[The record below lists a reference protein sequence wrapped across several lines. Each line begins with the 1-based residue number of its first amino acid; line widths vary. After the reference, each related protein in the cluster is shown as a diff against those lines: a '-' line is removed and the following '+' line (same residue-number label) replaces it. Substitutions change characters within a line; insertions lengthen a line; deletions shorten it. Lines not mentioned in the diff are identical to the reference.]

1 MSQSRLPVIEAN
13 RLRSILRPVLSP
25 RSRRRSSGVGCCFH
39 GRAFHESQAKK
50 ALIQARRNRF
60 PKIFEREAEFHQ
72 RFCRDDHHAEPRRR
86 LTVRQS
92 LWPL

>member
-50 ALIQARRNRF
+50 ALIQARRNDF
-60 PKIFEREAEFHQ
+60 PKNLERQDRGRVYPLIQ
-72 RFCRDDHHAEPRRR
+72 RLAQIVD
-86 LTVRQS
+86 LVQS
-92 LWPL
+92 DQHT